1 MVDWAVARN
10 TTKHLHE
17 YCKSLSTPLAFPAFG
32 EGGELLLIITYTME
46 SLNSILLTRLTRFNL
61 SELTE
66 LYKRAGS
73 ATAVIEHKRDIR
85 EILPEASTHL
95 IQALKDIDS
104 LREWAEQELE
114 YDRLHNIEPICMNDE
129 RYPQRL
135 KECPDAPILLYYLG
149 NADLNNRHII
159 NIIGTRHCT
168 TYGQDIIHSFVREL
182 KALCPDVLILSGLA
196 YGVDIHAHRAAL
208 ENGFETVG
216 VLAHGL
222 DDIYPRGHRDTALKM
237 VKQGGL
243 LTEYTTHTQPVARN
257 FVQRNRI
264 VAGCADATILVESAA
279 KGGGLITCSIARS
292 YGREVF
298 AFPGAVHSDYSEGCN
313 NLIRDNGAAL
323 ITSATDFVKAMGWDD
338 DIKLEQA
345 QQRGIER
352 TLFPDL
358 SSEEE
363 AIVRVLAKN
372 NDLQINLLSI
382 QANIPIARLTGILF
396 TLEMKGVIRAMA
408 GGCYHLLA

>member
-1 MVDWAVARN
+1 
-10 TTKHLHE
+10 
-17 YCKSLSTPLAFPAFG
+17 
-32 EGGELLLIITYTME
+32 ME

-61 SELTE
+61 SELAE

-149 NADLNNRHII
+149 NADLNNRHVI

-168 TYGQDIIHSFVREL
+168 TYGQDIIRSFVREL

-237 VKQGGL
+237 IKQGGL
-243 LTEYTTHTQPVARN
+243 LSEYTTHTQPVARN

-338 DIKLEQA
+338 DIKLGQA

-352 TLFPDL
+352 TLFLDL
-358 SSEEE
+358 SLEEE
-363 AIVRVLAKN
+363 AIVRVLDKN

-382 QANIPIARLTGILF
+382 QANIPISRLTGILF

-408 GGCYHLLA
+408 GGCYHLLAYDLNTIKVANTEKKDISLPQICPIFRLYRCERKLNHQPN

>member
-1 MVDWAVARN
+1 
-10 TTKHLHE
+10 
-17 YCKSLSTPLAFPAFG
+17 
-32 EGGELLLIITYTME
+32 ME
-46 SLNSILLTRLTRFNL
+46 SLNSILLTRLSHFNL
-61 SELTE
+61 VELAE
-66 LYKRAGS
+66 LYRRAGS
-73 ATAVIEHKRDIR
+73 ATTVIEHKRDIR
-85 EILPEASTHL
+85 EILPDASTHL
-95 IQALKDIDS
+95 IQALKDIDIC
-104 LREWAEQELE
+104 REWAEKELE
-114 YDRLHNIEPICMNDE
+114 YDHRHGIEPICMNDE

-135 KECPDAPILLYYLG
+135 KECPDAPILLYFLG
-149 NADLNNRHII
+149 NSDLNQRHVI

-168 TYGQDIIHSFVREL
+168 PYGRDIIHSFVREL

-196 YGVDIHAHRAAL
+196 YGVDIHAHREAL
-208 ENGFETVG
+208 ENGFNTIG

-222 DDIYPRGHRDTALKM
+222 DDIYPRGHRETAQKM
-237 VKQGGL
+237 ILQGGL
-243 LTEYTTHTQPVARN
+243 LTEYATRTQPIARN

-264 VAGCADATILVESAA
+264 VAGCADATILIESAA

-298 AFPGAVHSDYSEGCN
+298 AFPGSVHSDFSEGCN
-313 NLIRDNGAAL
+313 NLIRDNGASL
-323 ITSATDFVKAMGWDD
+323 ITSATDFIKAMGWDD
-338 DIKLEQA
+338 AIKLEQA

-358 SSEEE
+358 SSDEET
-363 AIVRVLAKN
+363 IVRVLTKN

-382 QANIPIARLTGILF
+382 QSNIPISRLTGLLF